1 MLFTFLFRRPGVLE
15 CRSSFCINSPP
26 DLPAHLRFFFF
37 APSPLCPVLCHC
49 FLFSLVICLCFQ
61 ESTSEI
67 EEFFT
72 FTPLPVCLYSL
83 TISYIFTL
91 TCIVYRPIL
100 YSPVSACLYLHLRQ
114 IIVPAQGLTLVFF
127 YLY

>member
-1 MLFTFLFRRPGVLE
+1 MFWSAAAPFVSTVLQTYQLT
-15 CRSSFCINSPP
+15 SV
-26 DLPAHLRFFFF
+26 FFFF
-37 APSPLCPVLCHC
+37 ARSPLCPVLCHC
-49 FLFSLVICLCFQ
+49 FLFSLAICLCFQ

-67 EEFFT
+67 EQFFT